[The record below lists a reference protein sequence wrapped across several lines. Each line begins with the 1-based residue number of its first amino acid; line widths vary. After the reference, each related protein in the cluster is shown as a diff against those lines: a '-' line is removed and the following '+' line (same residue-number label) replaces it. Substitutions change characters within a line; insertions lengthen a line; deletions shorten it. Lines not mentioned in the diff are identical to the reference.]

1 MNKRI
6 VSLLLSTGFCFA
18 TQAASDSWKAN
29 LAGSWNIATNWTL
42 GSVPGIT
49 NGTTSTDVATF
60 STLLTANRA
69 ITVDNNRNVGG
80 ITFQNPANAAGAATN
95 SAYTL
100 TGGSLL
106 LSSGGVIQVNA
117 GSGTNTSTINSP
129 ITIQGNNGSLTL
141 LNNVAGEVAGLVV
154 GAISGAST
162 AGNTTTLYLDGVS
175 EAFGS
180 LPANRPS
187 MVSGALSDGGSGG
200 KLAVV
205 KNGAGLWTM
214 TNSASTF
221 TGGLTINAGTIRYAG
236 NGAQFGVGGVITI
249 GTNATL
255 YHSLSSAITN
265 AQPVV
270 VNGDFTLANWGNV
283 TFSGAINLGSAVRTI
298 TVERTN
304 NIFSG
309 VISNGGLIKAGAGEL
324 ILSGANT
331 YAGGTTVSQGELA
344 GKADGAFGTNNVTV
358 AGGATLTLTGG
369 VLNNCI
375 GDKAKLALAT
385 NAVLNLNFVGI
396 EKVGSLSLNGGSTLV
411 PNGVY
416 TAAQLSALG
425 SGTYTG
431 TGSIM
436 VGRVLRLIGIT
447 SKP

>member
-1 MNKRI
+1 
-6 VSLLLSTGFCFA
+6 
-18 TQAASDSWKAN
+18 
-29 LAGSWNIATNWTL
+29 
-42 GSVPGIT
+42 
-49 NGTTSTDVATF
+49 VATF

-106 LSSGGVIQVNA
+106 LSSGGVIQVNT

-175 EAFGS
+175 EALS
-180 LPANRPS
+180 IRNNT
-187 MVSGALSDGGSGG
+187 VGALSDGVSGG

-205 KNGAGLWTM
+205 KNGSGLWTLSA
-214 TNSASTF
+214 TNSTY
-221 TGGLTINAGTIRYAG
+221 TGGLTINAGTVRYSG

-249 GTNATL
+249 GTNVTFYHATL
-255 YHSLSSAITN
+255 TAITN

-270 VNGDFTLANWGNV
+270 VNGDFALTNWGNV
-283 TFSGAINLGSAVRTI
+283 TFSGAMNLGSSVRTI
-298 TVERTN
+298 TVDRTLPVHGTN
-304 NIFSG
+304 NTFSG

>member
-6 VSLLLSTGFCFA
+6 VCLLLGTGFCFA

-29 LAGSWNIATNWTL
+29 LAGSWNIATNWT
-42 GSVPGIT
+42 GGFVPGIT
-49 NGTTSTDVATF
+49 NGTTNTDVATF
-60 STLLTANRA
+60 ATQLTTNRV
-69 ITVDNNRNVGG
+69 ITVDNNRNIGG
-80 ITFQNPANAAGAATN
+80 ITFQNPANATGAATN
-95 SAYTL
+95 VAYTL

-106 LSSGGVIQVNA
+106 LSSGGVIQVNT

-129 ITIQGNNGSLTL
+129 IVIQGNNGSLTL
-141 LNNVAGEVAGLVV
+141 LNNVAGDVAGLIV

-180 LPANRPS
+180 FSSNRNS
-187 MVSGALSDGGSGG
+187 TVGALSDGGSGG
-200 KLAVV
+200 KLSVV
-205 KNGAGLWTM
+205 KNGSGLWTLSA
-214 TNSASTF
+214 TNSTY
-221 TGGLTINAGTIRYAG
+221 TGGLTVNAGTVRYSG
-236 NGAQFGVGGVITI
+236 NGSQFGVGGVITI
-249 GTNATL
+249 GTNVTF
-255 YHSLSSAITN
+255 YHANTILITN
-265 AQPVV
+265 TQPIA
-270 VNGDFTLANWGNV
+270 VNGDFTLAGSQNTLWA
-283 TFSGAINLGSAVRTI
+283 GAMNLGSSVRTI
-298 TVERTN
+298 TVEKTN
-304 NIFSG
+304 NTFSG

-324 ILSGANT
+324 ILSGTNT
-331 YAGGTTVSQGELA
+331 YAGGTTVSEGTLVA
-344 GKADGAFGTNNVTV
+344 KVDGAFGTNNVTV

-375 GDKAKLALAT
+375 GDKAKLTLAT
-385 NAVLNLNFVGI
+385 NAVLNLNFSGV

-416 TAAQLSALG
+416 TAAQLSTLG

>member
-106 LSSGGVIQVNA
+106 LSSGGVIQVNT

-175 EAFGS
+175 EALS
-180 LPANRPS
+180 IRNNT
-187 MVSGALSDGGSGG
+187 VGALSDGVSGG

-205 KNGAGLWTM
+205 KNDRK
-214 TNSASTF
+214 TF
-221 TGGLTINAGTIRYAG
+221 
-236 NGAQFGVGGVITI
+236 
-249 GTNATL
+249 
-255 YHSLSSAITN
+255 
-265 AQPVV
+265 
-270 VNGDFTLANWGNV
+270 
-283 TFSGAINLGSAVRTI
+283 
-298 TVERTN
+298 
-304 NIFSG
+304 
-309 VISNGGLIKAGAGEL
+309 
-324 ILSGANT
+324 
-331 YAGGTTVSQGELA
+331 
-344 GKADGAFGTNNVTV
+344 
-358 AGGATLTLTGG
+358 
-369 VLNNCI
+369 
-375 GDKAKLALAT
+375 
-385 NAVLNLNFVGI
+385 
-396 EKVGSLSLNGGSTLV
+396 
-411 PNGVY
+411 
-416 TAAQLSALG
+416 
-425 SGTYTG
+425 
-431 TGSIM
+431 
-436 VGRVLRLIGIT
+436 
-447 SKP
+447 

>member
-29 LAGSWNIATNWTL
+29 LAGSWNIATNWT
-42 GSVPGIT
+42 GGFVPGIT
-49 NGTTSTDVATF
+49 NGTTNTDVATF
-60 STLLTANRA
+60 ATQLTTNRV
-69 ITVDNNRNVGG
+69 ITVDNNRNIGG
-80 ITFQNPANAAGAATN
+80 ITFQNPANATGAATN
-95 SAYTL
+95 VAYTL

-106 LSSGGVIQVNA
+106 LSSGGVIQVNT

-141 LNNVAGEVAGLVV
+141 LNNVAGDVAGLVV

-175 EAFGS
+175 EAFS
-180 LPANRPS
+180 SFSTNRLS
-187 MVSGALSDGGSGG
+187 MVSGVLSDGVAGG

-205 KNGAGLWTM
+205 KNGSGLWTM
-214 TNSASTF
+214 TNSASTY
-221 TGGLTINAGTIRYAG
+221 TGGLTINAGTIRYSG
-236 NGAQFGVGGVITI
+236 NGAQFGAGGVITL
-249 GTNATL
+249 GTNVTL
-255 YHSLSSAITN
+255 YHANTVLITN
-265 AQPVV
+265 PQPIV
-270 VNGDFTLANWGNV
+270 VNGNFMLAGSQNTLW
-283 TFSGAINLGSAVRTI
+283 TGAMNLGSSVRTI
-298 TVERTN
+298 TVEKTN
-304 NIFSG
+304 NTFSG

-324 ILSGANT
+324 ILSGTNT
-331 YAGGTTVSQGELA
+331 YAGGTTVSEGALVA
-344 GKADGAFGTNNVTV
+344 KADGAFGTNNVTV

-369 VLNNCI
+369 ALNNCI
-375 GDKAKLALAT
+375 GDKAKLTLAT

-396 EKVGSLSLNGGSTLV
+396 EKVGSLSLNGGPALV

-416 TAAQLSALG
+416 TAAQLSTLG